1 MLVGPNQPLSLGHLD
16 GYFSAPRFRLVFF
29 FFSPIFLRLGQAI
42 LFPGQGVNLIF
53 GFPNIKRSRFITIIM
68 PCSILIFSNAL
79 AWLPKE
85 QQFQNSEFYLVLL
98 QNHAIQEFIHREEN
112 IAEFWKKHFLL
123 QLESW
128 SISVPSH

>member
-16 GYFSAPRFRLVFF
+16 GYFSAPRFRLVFFFFF

-112 IAEFWKKHFLL
+112 IAEF
-123 QLESW
+123 
-128 SISVPSH
+128 